1 MHKENGR
8 LTQKGWSRSQNRI
21 TFKFRPK
28 KLILQMGSRWKYV
41 CTIPITQEKKMAVH
55 TENQFEIKWGK
66 VLFQLF
72 TRNVQCIL

>member
-1 MHKENGR
+1 MRTKYAVQIYQSTDLKEV
-8 LTQKGWSRSQNRI
+8 L
-21 TFKFRPK
+21 
-28 KLILQMGSRWKYV
+28 KLHFEI
-41 CTIPITQEKKMAVH
+41 IKKMAVH

>member
-1 MHKENGR
+1 
-8 LTQKGWSRSQNRI
+8 
-21 TFKFRPK
+21 
-28 KLILQMGSRWKYV
+28 MGSRWKYV